1 MGAQPRQMQFTNV
14 VCIGAGNIGAGWVA
28 QFLIAGLDVVV
39 YDPAPEREAWLH
51 EYLVRAMPNL
61 ERLGLAPVAD
71 TSLVRSTSGLEDA
84 PDGAKFVQESSP
96 ENLESKIGLMERIT
110 DLAPVE
116 AIVASSSA
124 GFLRQRLAVQS
135 DGAGSDHHRPPVQS
149 AFYPLAEIAGGE
161 DAPEPAASAVNSTK
175 RRVRGDR
182 AQTEHRRIHRSAGTL
197 SMPMRKR

>member
-39 YDPAPEREAWLH
+39 YDPAPEREAWLD

-84 PDGAKFVQESSP
+84 DPNRLRRSGPQVFGHQMGRS
-96 ENLESKIGLMERIT
+96 LSKRALRKT
-110 DLAPVE
+110 WKARLALWSGSRTLRRSR

-124 GFLRQRLAVQS
+124 GFLPSIRCRRSDVSFYVPSERDHLA
-135 DGAGSDHHRPPVQS
+135 PV
-149 AFYPLAEIAGGE
+149 AL
-161 DAPEPAASAVNSTK
+161 
-175 RRVRGDR
+175 
-182 AQTEHRRIHRSAGTL
+182 
-197 SMPMRKR
+197 